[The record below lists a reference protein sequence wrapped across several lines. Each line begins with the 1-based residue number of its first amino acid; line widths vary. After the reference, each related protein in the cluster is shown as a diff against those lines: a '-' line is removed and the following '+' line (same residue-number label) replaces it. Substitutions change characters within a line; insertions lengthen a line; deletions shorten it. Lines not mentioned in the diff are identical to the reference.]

1 VLEYFSKKRKIAQRK
16 YREYVLK
23 GIEKGHRPE
32 LSGGGLIRSLGG
44 WTAVRKAANG
54 GERFKGDERIL
65 GDSQFVLDTLK
76 EADERLERKYELKA
90 LGYDLA
96 ALAKR
101 VEEIFDMEK
110 GEIYSPG
117 KYRRLIKPRSVFCY
131 WAVRELGLTATA
143 LAGKL
148 GLTQSVS
155 KQVGIKGQGGS
166 GRDES

>member
-1 VLEYFSKKRKIAQRK
+1 
-16 YREYVLK
+16 
-23 GIEKGHRPE
+23 
-32 LSGGGLIRSLGG
+32 
-44 WTAVRKAANG
+44 
-54 GERFKGDERIL
+54 
-65 GDSQFVLDTLK
+65 
-76 EADERLERKYELKA
+76 
-90 LGYDLA
+90 
-96 ALAKR
+96 
-101 VEEIFDMEK
+101 MEK